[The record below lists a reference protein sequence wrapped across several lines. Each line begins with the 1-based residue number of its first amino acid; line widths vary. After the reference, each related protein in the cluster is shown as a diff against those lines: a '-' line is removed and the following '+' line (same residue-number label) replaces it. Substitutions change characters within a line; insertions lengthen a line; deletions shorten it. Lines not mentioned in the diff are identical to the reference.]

1 MKQSREGRCV
11 SAELPKRLQAWFAE
25 HEERLQSCG
34 ITGDVQRSPEDGR
47 TKTSTW
53 MTLETDDC
61 VAVLIVWSSGEA
73 ELEYGDVATG
83 QVRRQHRDLCTSQ
96 DLLDAIETI
105 RAWTRT
111 EGGRLPD
118 W

>member
-1 MKQSREGRCV
+1 MRQSEEGQPI
-11 SAELPKRLQAWFAE
+11 SAELPQSLQAWFAE
-25 HEERLQSCG
+25 HEDRLQSCG
-34 ITGDVQRSPEDGR
+34 ITGAIQQSPEDGR

-53 MTLETDDC
+53 MTLENDEY

-83 QVRRQHRDLCTSQ
+83 QVRQQHRDLCTFQ

-105 RAWTRT
+105 REWIRT
-111 EGGRLPD
+111 KGEPSLEG
-118 W
+118 